1 MSHIAGAIQLDPE
14 SEQSLEDLGIA
25 GDSTGER
32 YIADNIMISGACLT
46 LSQHQMYVPIAIHS
60 SSIGMSLQHSSA
72 IMKLSS
78 LNRST

>member
-32 YIADNIMISGACLT
+32 YITVMIRGACLT
-46 LSQHQMYVPIAIHS
+46 A
-60 SSIGMSLQHSSA
+60 
-72 IMKLSS
+72 
-78 LNRST
+78 STKCLFL

>member
-32 YIADNIMISGACLT
+32 YIADNMISGACLT

-60 SSIGMSLQHSSA
+60 SG
-72 IMKLSS
+72 
-78 LNRST
+78 